1 MNELA
6 YLVCPRKALAV
17 AVSPA
22 EGAQPLHLRLA
33 EANLET
39 EAVGNHAVD

>member
-1 MNELA
+1 MA
-6 YLVCPRKALAV
+6 YLASPRKALAV

-22 EGAQPLHLRLA
+22 EGAQPPHLRQA

-39 EAVGNHAVD
+39 KAEGHYAAD